1 MDDDE
6 ENGAKTWYCQVSIP
20 KKLCNLYSRR
30 VQKERTIL
38 KYGHCG
44 YRPVP
49 RSVGQSQMPLQK
61 DSSVLHLFVHI

>member
-1 MDDDE
+1 MDDGE

-20 KKLCNLYSRR
+20 KKLCSLYSRR

-44 YRPVP
+44 HRPVP
-49 RSVGQSQMPLQK
+49 RSVGQAITEG
-61 DSSVLHLFVHI
+61 FVCFTLVCTQLT